1 MLTNLRDNWS
11 KIKEYI
17 RNEYDITSVSYT
29 TWIEPL
35 EVLNIKD
42 RTAILAL
49 TGYRG
54 NNDIAI
60 INYIKKKYLLFLQIA
75 IEEITGLKL
84 EVDIIPEPEDDPN
97 RIFRQEARENNND
110 LEEVEREANLN
121 PRYTFDSFVVGAN
134 NQFAHAASLSVAENP
149 GKEYN
154 PLFIYGGPGLGKT
167 HLMHS
172 IAHFILAK
180 NRKAKIQYVTSEVF
194 VSELI
199 NAIQNRNRNMESFK
213 DKYRNVDVLLID
225 DVQFIVGKESTES
238 EFFHTFNDLRESGKQ
253 IVLSSDRPPRDFTSL
268 EERLRSRFE
277 SGLSVDITAP
287 DYETRMA
294 ILRKKEE
301 IEGYTIDNEI
311 LQYIATNIKT
321 NIRELE
327 GALTKMYAYSKLH
340 PGTPL
345 TLEVAR
351 DNLKD
356 IINPEQEKKTR
367 PEHIIQVVA
376 DHYNLRPEDIR
387 SQKRNR
393 EIVLPRQICMYLIR
407 VMNDI
412 SLSEVGEVLGK
423 RDHSTILHGYE
434 KILKEMSE
442 NKDFDRE
449 IEDIKK
455 KLLE

>member
-1 MLTNLRDNWS
+1 MLDELKENWP
-11 KIKEYI
+11 KIKKSIRDEY
-17 RNEYDITSVSYT
+17 EVTSVSYK

-35 EVLNIKD
+35 EIYDLNGQTVRIMFPGENSD
-42 RTAILAL
+42 
-49 TGYRG
+49 
-54 NNDIAI
+54 NDFA
-60 INYIKKKYLLFLQIA
+60 INYIKKKYSRIIQVM
-75 IEEITGLKL
+75 IEEVSGLSL
-84 EVDIIPEPEDDPN
+84 NVELIPEPKKDQNHLFMKNVPAKSGDRDAIE
-97 RIFRQEARENNND
+97 RQ
-110 LEEVEREANLN
+110 ANLN
-121 PRYTFDSFVVGAN
+121 PKYTFDSFVVGAN

-149 GKEYN
+149 GKEFN

-172 IAHFILAK
+172 IAHFILDK
-180 NRKAKIQYVTSEVF
+180 NPEARIQYVTSEVF
-194 VSELI
+194 TNELI
-199 NAIQNRNRNMESFK
+199 NAIQNRNRSMNNTFK
-213 DKYRNVDVLLID
+213 EKYRNVDVLLID
-225 DVQFIVGKESTES
+225 DVQFIIKSESTQE
-238 EFFHTFNDLRESGKQ
+238 EFFHTFNSLRENGKQ
-253 IVLSSDRPPRDFTSL
+253 IVLSSDRPPRDFTTL

-301 IEGYTIDNEI
+301 MEGYTIDNEI

-340 PGTPL
+340 PGTPI
-345 TLEVAR
+345 TLDIAR
-351 DNLKD
+351 ENLKD

-367 PEHIIQVVA
+367 PDHIIQVVA
-376 DHYNLRPEDIR
+376 DHYNIRPEDIK
-387 SQKRNR
+387 SQKRNS

-412 SLSEVGEVLGK
+412 SLKEVGEALGK
-423 RDHSTILHGYE
+423 RDHSTIIHGYE

-442 NKDFDRE
+442 NKDLDRE
-449 IEDIKK
+449 IEILKK